1 MKIGPAL
8 NKRTQKLLIRHR
20 KKINKVHNKKVMQ
33 LKVQDEKLRNS
44 YLKQKEQRDI
54 ILELIKVMSPDL
66 QKKVVEQLCKEV
78 A

>member
-1 MKIGPAL
+1 
-8 NKRTQKLLIRHR
+8 
-20 KKINKVHNKKVMQ
+20 MQ

-54 ILELIKVMSPDL
+54 ILELIKVMHPDL

>member
-1 MKIGPAL
+1 MKVGTAL

-44 YLKQKEQRDI
+44 Y
-54 ILELIKVMSPDL
+54 
-66 QKKVVEQLCKEV
+66 
-78 A
+78 